1 LVNSLIIN
9 WRGGIKVMLAL
20 TIVAFCLFEFVLR
33 RQSGVLGEVEAALV
47 EMQWML
53 LVCLAVWCGTF
64 SLLAFSTN
72 DLPLIGL
79 LLLAVVAYFNG
90 HAASP
95 GTDTIT
101 LLAGVT
107 LGRGAAYLLKS
118 KKPTTT
124 GGQLPLLSEGAAE
137 IEVRSQK
144 PEAGNNG
151 VALIVFV
158 FVVLLTVASMW
169 RPDGV
174 LVFGYRGNARWDG
187 PWDNPNIFGLLM
199 GTGFAL
205 ATGSAVSSF
214 QFSVFSQTKKRD
226 QLRKVIY
233 AFSFL
238 LTAILMGRGLL
249 HSFSRGAWIATLC
262 GLVYLAAQ
270 VFSFQFSALR
280 FWLRR
285 NWLPLSVV
293 TVSVLVIL
301 FWQFRWAE
309 WLPVRRA
316 FSVANVNDFSWRN
329 RIVAWEG
336 ALQIAAQHPWLGAG
350 WNRTE
355 QLYEHYYLS
364 PRLTESAAVQMN
376 DYLMLGATLGVPA
389 LVCFCMYFWIC
400 LTRSAERGGWNRCH
414 LTPALSL
421 PSGSEEGIVPAAILN
436 LPPSDWLGATCR
448 AGAIVLLVG
457 FWFDGGL
464 FKLPTAATFWILL
477 ELGRADAKVEGRI
490 QNEEGHGSTKKEERN
505 ESCAM

>member
-1 LVNSLIIN
+1 MVNSLIIN

-187 PWDNPNIFGLLM
+187 PWDN
-199 GTGFAL
+199 
-205 ATGSAVSSF
+205 
-214 QFSVFSQTKKRD
+214 
-226 QLRKVIY
+226 
-233 AFSFL
+233 
-238 LTAILMGRGLL
+238 
-249 HSFSRGAWIATLC
+249 
-262 GLVYLAAQ
+262 
-270 VFSFQFSALR
+270 
-280 FWLRR
+280 
-285 NWLPLSVV
+285 
-293 TVSVLVIL
+293 
-301 FWQFRWAE
+301 
-309 WLPVRRA
+309 
-316 FSVANVNDFSWRN
+316 
-329 RIVAWEG
+329 
-336 ALQIAAQHPWLGAG
+336 
-350 WNRTE
+350 
-355 QLYEHYYLS
+355 
-364 PRLTESAAVQMN
+364 
-376 DYLMLGATLGVPA
+376 
-389 LVCFCMYFWIC
+389 
-400 LTRSAERGGWNRCH
+400 
-414 LTPALSL
+414 
-421 PSGSEEGIVPAAILN
+421 
-436 LPPSDWLGATCR
+436 
-448 AGAIVLLVG
+448 
-457 FWFDGGL
+457 
-464 FKLPTAATFWILL
+464 
-477 ELGRADAKVEGRI
+477 
-490 QNEEGHGSTKKEERN
+490 
-505 ESCAM
+505 